1 MKFFEK
7 HLLTLHQFGIDSAPF
22 MDKWI
27 YIHIKG
33 YVRDIWGMP
42 KNDESLACLVL
53 VGNWQGFAKL

>member
-27 YIHIKG
+27 YEPNAVCWPISP
-33 YVRDIWGMP
+33 RDCHF
-42 KNDESLACLVL
+42 SYLLLAVVEGTVHVL
-53 VGNWQGFAKL
+53 GP